1 MRAIVDYLNFEG
13 VQRLWTKIVNKFVAK
28 EDGKGLSSNDY
39 TTTEKN
45 KLAGIAEG
53 ANNYTLPVASTNTLG
68 GVKLGENLNIDEDGA
83 MSVSTATEML
93 ENSTKPITSGA
104 VYKELGNVEAL
115 LKAL

>member
-1 MRAIVDYLNFEG
+1 MA
-13 VQRLWTKIVNKFVAK
+13 NKFLDDAGLSQVASWVKLSFVAK
-28 EDGKGLSSNDY
+28 EEGKGLSSNDY

-68 GVKLGENLNIDEDGA
+68 GVKLGENLNIDENGA